1 MRGGVKTMLRK
12 KWLKLGFVGVG
23 VALAVGVWQ
32 TSSFSATTGSAAG
45 GAVPPKTMRDIEGHW
60 AKAAIE
66 TSIAKGYIDGYEDQT
81 FRPDQSVT
89 RAEFVKM
96 AVTALKLPVS
106 GSVTGG
112 EWYIPY
118 ANAAVAGGIHQWSDY
133 SSGDWNT
140 PMTRE
145 EMARVAV
152 RATGEKNDDAKKWM
166 YLATSKGLIQGLDD
180 TGTLGEEQPTNR
192 AQSVTIIERI
202 LSVRSGAM
210 LPADKHAISRAEVK
224 WHKTNI
230 FTVMP
235 QYFGNLDIGTSWNPD
250 DLFIKTPD
258 GLYEGMLDE
267 LVAIDLEDPNDPYLS
282 YLPDISTLKWHNLKV
297 KLDGY
302 KDGFP
307 VSAYKNSYILYFKG
321 RETMRNDNSIYADFH
336 GFLPVSVR
344 GAISPDL
351 RAFGNG
357 ELNSIAAVFV
367 QTTTDVPAA
376 IIPKRLSTNGYLHIS
391 MYAPARAPNPT
402 FDKPILKARTPK
414 LIE

>member
-1 MRGGVKTMLRK
+1 MLRK
-12 KWLKLGFVGVG
+12 GLLKWGFVGVG

-32 TSSFSATTGSAAG
+32 TSSFSATTGSVTG
-45 GAVPPKTMRDIEGHW
+45 GASTPKAMRDIEGHW
-60 AKAAIE
+60 AKSAIE

-106 GSVTGG
+106 GTVTGG

-152 RATGEKNDDAKKWM
+152 RATGEKNDDVKKWM
-166 YLATSKGLIQGLDD
+166 FLATSKGLIQGLDD
-180 TGTLGEEQPTNR
+180 TGTLGEELPTNR

-202 LSVRSGAM
+202 LSVRSGAT

-230 FTVMP
+230 FSVMP
-235 QYFGNLDIGTSWNPD
+235 QYFGNLYPGTSWNPD

-258 GLYEGMLDE
+258 GLYEGVLDE
-267 LVAIDLEDPNDPYLS
+267 IVAIDLEDPNDPYLN

-297 KLDGY
+297 KPDGS

-307 VSAYKNSYILYFKG
+307 VSEYRNSYVLYFKG
-321 RETMRNDNSIYADFH
+321 REIKSDDSSIYADFH
-336 GFLPVSVR
+336 GFLPKALYGAVSQD
-344 GAISPDL
+344 IK
-351 RAFGNG
+351 AFVNG
-357 ELNSIAAVFV
+357 ELNSTASVFV
-367 QTTTDVPAA
+367 QTLTDVPAV
-376 IIPKRLSTNGYLHIS
+376 IVPKRLYTDEYLHIS
-391 MYAPARAPNPT
+391 IYAPARSPNPT
-402 FDKPILKARTPK
+402 FAKTILKARTPK
-414 LIE
+414 MIE

>member
-1 MRGGVKTMLRK
+1 MLQK

-32 TSSFSATTGSAAG
+32 TSSFSASTGSSAG
-45 GAVPPKTMRDIEGHW
+45 GAVPPKAMRDIEGHW

-66 TSIAKGYIDGYEDQT
+66 ASIAKGYIDGYEDQS

-96 AVTALKLPVS
+96 AVTALKLPAS
-106 GSVTGG
+106 GTVTGA

-180 TGTLGEEQPTNR
+180 TGTLGEDLPTNR

-202 LSVRSGAM
+202 MSVRSGET

-235 QYFGNLDIGTSWNPD
+235 QYFGNLYPGTSWNPD

-258 GLYEGMLDE
+258 GLYEGVLDE
-267 LVAIDLEDPNDPYLS
+267 LVAIDLEDPNDPFLN

-297 KLDGY
+297 KPDGS

-321 RETMRNDNSIYADFH
+321 RETMRSDSSIYADFH
-336 GFLPVSVR
+336 GFLPAVVY
-344 GAISPDL
+344 GAESPDIK
-351 RAFGNG
+351 AFVNG
-357 ELNSIAAVFV
+357 ELNSTAGVFV
-367 QTTTDVPAA
+367 QTLTDVPAVL
-376 IIPKRLSTNGYLHIS
+376 IPKTMNTTGSLHIVI
-391 MYAPARAPNPT
+391 YAPARSPNPT
-402 FDKPILKARTPK
+402 FDKTILKARTPK
-414 LIE
+414 IIE